1 MFSFRTKVE
10 LDILNFQDTIFIIK
24 INIEK
29 KNNDENG
36 VTSMSNILPNK
47 SYIKKVILIIFLR
60 N

>member
-10 LDILNFQDTIFIIK
+10 LDIGTIFIIK

-47 SYIKKVILIIFLR
+47 SYIKKVILIIFS
-60 N
+60 